1 MLGEAMK
8 KALIILDGFLILLI
22 MILGLT
28 LLHNIQEQSKE
39 SSISN
44 TAGSQQNSIENKKE
58 IKKVGLKINTKE
70 VKKGNFLTLSGLW
83 KNRQSKSIVVSGPSA
98 TFGDIQ
104 YELVLE
110 GVTPENELP
119 YLKLIGEGKDSGKF
133 LGVYPQGS
141 AIPVRLANG
150 RIDYAGQ
157 YDPTD
162 KKKDRIILFDDY
174 LSAQDILGQVL
185 YRELEEIL

>member
-1 MLGEAMK
+1 
-8 KALIILDGFLILLI
+8 
-22 MILGLT
+22 
-28 LLHNIQEQSKE
+28 
-39 SSISN
+39 
-44 TAGSQQNSIENKKE
+44 NKKE

-119 YLKLIGEGKDSGKF
+119 YLKLIGEGKDSVKF

-174 LSAQDILGQVL
+174 LSAQDNLGQVL

>member
-1 MLGEAMK
+1 HL
-8 KALIILDGFLILLI
+8 F
-22 MILGLT
+22 T
-28 LLHNIQEQSKE
+28 LLAYGGH
-39 SSISN
+39 
-44 TAGSQQNSIENKKE
+44 A
-58 IKKVGLKINTKE
+58 
-70 VKKGNFLTLSGLW
+70 
-83 KNRQSKSIVVSGPSA
+83 R
-98 TFGDIQ
+98 
-104 YELVLE
+104 Y
-110 GVTPENELP
+110 
-119 YLKLIGEGKDSGKF
+119 SGKF

>member
-8 KALIILDGFLILLI
+8 KPLIILDGFLILLI

-70 VKKGNFLTLSGLW
+70 VKKGNF
-83 KNRQSKSIVVSGPSA
+83 
-98 TFGDIQ
+98 
-104 YELVLE
+104 
-110 GVTPENELP
+110 
-119 YLKLIGEGKDSGKF
+119 
-133 LGVYPQGS
+133 
-141 AIPVRLANG
+141 
-150 RIDYAGQ
+150 
-157 YDPTD
+157 
-162 KKKDRIILFDDY
+162 
-174 LSAQDILGQVL
+174 
-185 YRELEEIL
+185 